1 MSDHDDNGRDDD
13 RSRGRSAGERRRSPN
28 DDSSSRCKFTNI
40 LKYSYLHSLNSNSI

>member
-1 MSDHDDNGRDDD
+1 MSDHDDNDREDD

-40 LKYSYLHSLNSNSI
+40 YILKYS